1 MDKYLVVS
9 VGAAI
14 GGVLRYWLSGYIYK
28 FLPSSF
34 PYGTLIVNFLG
45 CLLIGIV
52 IFTLSEKELISPLL
66 RIFLTVGFCGVF
78 STFSTFSFE
87 TINLIKEY
95 DFFLAFINILA
106 NVTFCLGGTYV
117 GYLISKI

>member
-9 VGAAI
+9 IGAAI
-14 GGVLRYWLSGYIYK
+14 GGVFRYWLSGYVYK

-34 PYGTLIVNFLG
+34 PYGTLAVNFFG

-52 IFTLSEKELISPLL
+52 IFGLSEKELISPLFRL
-66 RIFLTVGFCGVF
+66 FLTIGFCGGF
-78 STFSTFSFE
+78 TTFSSFSIE
-87 TINLIKEY
+87 TINFFKDY
-95 DFFLAFINILA
+95 DIFLAFVNIMS
-106 NVTFCLGGTYV
+106 NVTFSLGGTYI